1 MTAPRPTPDLGA
13 AVSLAAALEPDL
25 WVWLAG
31 LFAAAPS
38 PEELAATRHGPL
50 ADALALLALDD
61 DLSPGLARLRAAAAT
76 AEDPV
81 AVAARLGIAF
91 GRLFLGIGGP
101 DTVAPYESAHTG
113 TGRLFQV
120 PVGEMERLMAAH
132 DLAVADALREPADH
146 LSVELALMARFVAAD
161 HPDRVG
167 LAARL
172 AAWVP
177 RFCHL
182 CVARDP
188 TGYFGGAAE
197 VLAALVAREAERPIT
212 AFDETK

>member
-1 MTAPRPTPDLGA
+1 LTALRTPDLGA
-13 AVSLAAALEPDL
+13 ARPLAAALEPDL

-38 PEELAATRHGPL
+38 PEALAATRHGPL

-61 DLSPGLARLRAAAAT
+61 DLAPGLARLRAAAAT
-76 AEDPV
+76 DEDPASV
-81 AVAARLGIAF
+81 TARFGIAF

-113 TGRLFQV
+113 TGRLFQA
-120 PVGEMERLMAAH
+120 PVGEMERLLAAH
-132 DLAVADALREPADH
+132 DLAVAVDLREPADH
-146 LSVELALMARFVAAD
+146 LSIELALMARLAAAD
-161 HPDRVG
+161 HPDRTAF
-167 LAARL
+167 AARL

-177 RFCHL
+177 RFCRL
-182 CVARDP
+182 CIAHDP

-197 VLAALVAREAERPIT
+197 VLAALVAREAERSIVT
-212 AFDETK
+212 FDETK